1 MDAGALDAGAGG
13 EDVPRDLAREEFMS
27 DVIGDVRRALGRQKP
42 LERAPTPPGIDER
55 IVRLVQSEVGLPEL
69 FVAQAKKSAMGA
81 ELVHADE
88 LLDKLIAFLRL
99 HQLTKIAIPISPLLN
114 GLQIQQGLE
123 RAELNVQTWNDL
135 NTNAIYDFDCG
146 LTDVYA
152 AVAETG
158 SLVVRPSAEH
168 GRLLSLVPP
177 VHVAIVE
184 PRLIVADLVDLMQK
198 LSRETKRTGAT
209 LITGPSKTSD
219 IEGNLVTGVHGPKL
233 VQVFV
238 LN

>member
-1 MDAGALDAGAGG
+1 MEGT
-13 EDVPRDLAREEFMS
+13 RNSMS
-27 DVIGDVRRALGRQKP
+27 DVIGDVRGALGRHKP
-42 LERAPTPPGIDER
+42 LEHAPQPPEIDER

-69 FVAQAKKSAMGA
+69 FVAQAKKSAMAA
-81 ELVHADE
+81 ELVHAEE
-88 LLDKLIAFLRL
+88 LLEKLIAFLRFNHL
-99 HQLTKIAIPISPLLN
+99 AKIAMPISRLLD
-114 GLQIQQGLE
+114 GLQIGTGL
-123 RAELNVQTWNDL
+123 RKTGFDIHAWNELNADT
-135 NTNAIYDFDCG
+135 IYDFDCG

-184 PRLIVADLVDLMQK
+184 PRLIVADLADLMQK
-198 LSRETKRTGAT
+198 LSDDKNRSGTTI
-209 LITGPSKTSD
+209 ITGPSKTSD

-233 VQVFV
+233 VQIFV

>member
-1 MDAGALDAGAGG
+1 
-13 EDVPRDLAREEFMS
+13 MS
-27 DVIGDVRRALGRQKP
+27 DVIGDVRRALGRQRS
-42 LERAPTPPGIDER
+42 LERAPLPPRIDER

-81 ELVHADE
+81 ELVHAEE
-88 LLDKLIAFLRL
+88 LLEKLIAFLRL
-99 HQLTKIAIPISPLLN
+99 HQLAKIAMPMSRLMDK
-114 GLQIQQGLE
+114 LQIGDGLRE
-123 RAELNVQTWNDL
+123 AGFDVRSWDELDADV
-135 NTNAIYDFDCG
+135 IYDFDCG

-158 SLVVRPSAEH
+158 SLVVRPSAE
-168 GRLLSLVPP
+168 GGGLLSLVPP

-184 PRLIVADLVDLMQK
+184 PRLIVADLVDLMQN
-198 LSRETKRTGAT
+198 LSGETKRTGAT
-209 LITGPSKTSD
+209 LISGPSKTSD

-233 VQVFV
+233 VQIFV